1 MIKDNQKLVVYLNSV
16 VNSVFKILPLYEE
29 QNVGVKTYI
38 ESLLFEFYGLEEAIA
53 IEHSY
58 EYISLLSTLESVKKE
73 VSKENSRKPVVKRE
87 IFKCINIIKNMVG
100 KLEEGE

>member
-1 MIKDNQKLVVYLNSV
+1 MIENNEKLVVYLNSV

-38 ESLLFEFYGLEEAIA
+38 ESLLFELYGLEEAVSM
-53 IEHSY
+53 EHSY
-58 EYISLLSTLESVKKE
+58 EYISLLSNLESVKKE
-73 VSKENSRKPVVKRE
+73 VSKDDSKKPIIKRE
-87 IFKCINIIKNMVG
+87 VFKCINIIKNMIG